1 MLSVRRAFRILLVA
15 AVPGLAGLAIALW
28 LLRPAPAA
36 LPHDAYIWQR
46 QWNAALREA
55 IAESPTQ
62 IRSWRVLLA
71 QADQTGVFRH
81 ASLEVPPLAASG
93 RPVIGVIRLEGQ
105 IANFDESRLIAG
117 IRASLQAAH
126 DKGLTLAGVEID
138 HDCASAKLA
147 RYAAFLARLRAELP
161 AARPLAIT
169 ALPAWLNAPALP
181 AVLAQ
186 ADEAVLQVH
195 AVSNP
200 QSGLFEPRRALD
212 WVQRFSRLSPVPFRV
227 ALPAYGSQLRF
238 DAFGNLAGVESEMPL
253 LGAAGRR
260 EEMIVAPR
268 DVQRLLRELQAR
280 PPARLAG
287 FAWFRLPTGEDRRSW
302 QPATWR
308 AVLRDE
314 TLAETA
320 TLITRTSADPQLFDL
335 VLHNPATTDV
345 PLPARITL
353 PAACSLADGA
363 NGYTFLASAQDK
375 PALLRAQS
383 GLLRPGH
390 ELVIGWARCPRN
402 PESDLHVQLQP

>member
-1 MLSVRRAFRILLVA
+1 MKHSSRILLA
-15 AVPGLAGLAIALW
+15 AALLALSGLATGIW

-46 QWNAALREA
+46 QWNEPLREA
-55 IAESPTQ
+55 IAESRAQ

-71 QADQTGVFRH
+71 QADQTGVFRN
-81 ASLEVPPLAASG
+81 ASLEAPPLAASG
-93 RPVIGVIRLEGQ
+93 RPVIGVIRIEGQ
-105 IANFDESRLIAG
+105 IANFDESRLVAG
-117 IRASLQAAH
+117 IRATLDAAR
-126 DKGLTLAGVEID
+126 DKGLRLAGVEID
-138 HDCASAKLA
+138 HDCASAKLP

-169 ALPAWLNAPALP
+169 ALPAWLDAPGLP

-186 ADEAVLQVH
+186 TDEAVLQVH

-200 QSGLFEPRRALD
+200 QSGLFEPRRALG
-212 WVQRFSRLSPVPFRV
+212 WVERFSRLSPVPFRV

-268 DVQRLLRELQAR
+268 DVQRLLRELQAH
-280 PPARLAG
+280 PPARLTG

-314 TLAETA
+314 TLAEA
-320 TLITRTSADPQLFDL
+320 VTLSARTSADPQLFDL
-335 VLHNPATTDV
+335 VVHNPATTDV

-353 PAACSLADGA
+353 PAACTLADGT
-363 NGYTFLASAQDK
+363 NGYAFLAGTQDK

-390 ELVIGWARCPRN
+390 ELVIGWARCPYN
-402 PESDLHVQLQP
+402 PESDLHAQPQP